1 MIHFNKPSAEWQK
14 KKKIC
19 ALEFDLPQIE
29 YTIVNNFKHKHNLV
43 NKVGDWET

>member
-1 MIHFNKPSAEWQK
+1 MIHFNKPSAEWQ

-29 YTIVNNFKHKHNLV
+29 YTIVNNFKHKHNEV

>member
-1 MIHFNKPSAEWQK
+1 MIHFNEPSTEWQK

-43 NKVGDWET
+43 TTVGDWET

>member
-1 MIHFNKPSAEWQK
+1 MIHFNKPSAEWQ

-29 YTIVNNFKHKHNLV
+29 YTIVNNFKHKHN
-43 NKVGDWET
+43 